1 MAATPSAIHL
11 QQAVSALRTGGVIAY
26 ATEAVWGLGC
36 DPWQASAVEKIWQIK
51 RRDPGKGLIL
61 IASQWQ
67 QLEPWFADL
76 SDEQLGHLRSSW
88 PGPVTWLVPVPSNFP
103 VWLRGRHE
111 TVALRVS
118 AHPGVRALCDAFGG
132 PLVSTSANRAG
143 APAARSLFDVRQR
156 LGAELD
162 YILPSTTGHLARPT
176 EIRDLKSLR
185 VIRAG

>member
-1 MAATPSAIHL
+1 MTATPSAIHL
-11 QQAVSALRTGGVIAY
+11 QRAVSALRAGGVIAY
-26 ATEAVWGLGC
+26 ATESVWGLGC

-67 QLEPWFADL
+67 QLEPWL
-76 SDEQLGHLRSSW
+76 KGLTEVQLGHLRATW
-88 PGPVTWLVPVPSNFP
+88 PGPVTWLVPVPADFP
-103 VWLRGRHE
+103 VWLRGRHD

-118 AHPGVRALCDAFGG
+118 AHPGVKALCDAFGG

-162 YILPSTTGHLARPT
+162 HILPGSTGRLARPT
-176 EIRDLKSLR
+176 EIRDLQTLR

>member
-1 MAATPSAIHL
+1 MVSSPSDIHL
-11 QQAVSALRTGGVIAY
+11 QRAVSAVRTGGVIAY

-36 DPWQASAVEKIWQIK
+36 DPWNAQAVAKIWQIK

-67 QLEPWFADL
+67 HVEPWLGQL
-76 SDEQLGHLRSSW
+76 SVEQRTNLDATW
-88 PGPVTWLVPVPSNFP
+88 PGPVTWLVPVSDSFP
-103 VWLRGRHE
+103 LWLRGKHE
-111 TVALRVS
+111 SVALRVS
-118 AHPGVRALCDAFGG
+118 AHPGVKALCDRFGG

-162 YILPSTTGHLARPT
+162 YILPGATGKLARPT
-176 EIRDLKSLR
+176 EIRDLNSLR

>member
-1 MAATPSAIHL
+1 MVSSPSAIHL
-11 QQAVSALRTGGVIAY
+11 QQAVNAVRAGGVIAY

-36 DPWQASAVEKIWQIK
+36 DPWSAEAVAKIWQIK

-67 QLEPWFADL
+67 HVAPLLSQLSA
-76 SDEQLGHLRSSW
+76 EQLKHLQASW
-88 PGPVTWLVPVPSNFP
+88 PGPVTWLVPVSDSFP
-103 VWLRGRHE
+103 VWLRGKHE
-111 TVALRVS
+111 SVALRVS
-118 AHPGVRALCDAFGG
+118 AHPGVKALCDQFGG

-162 YILPSTTGHLARPT
+162 YILPSTTGKLARPT
-176 EIRDLKSLR
+176 EIRDLATLR